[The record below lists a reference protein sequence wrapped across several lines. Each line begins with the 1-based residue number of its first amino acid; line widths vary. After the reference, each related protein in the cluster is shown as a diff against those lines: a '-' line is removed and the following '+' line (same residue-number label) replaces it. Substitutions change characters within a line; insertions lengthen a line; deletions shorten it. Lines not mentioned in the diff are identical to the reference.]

1 MKDRHPIAAMSAPT
15 FEEVRRGAVAG
26 TWMLRETLGEVE
38 RLLDSPA
45 GVTDETLESLSAL
58 GGMALG
64 LSMNLISHANDPEAA
79 DDAAQLLKI
88 TRHHCSAAAE
98 HLRNHFS
105 YARLLLRN
113 QGTQVN
119 RLTELGEKE
128 REYAARTTQIGRQA
142 THRALAKMVE
152 AWPDSFS
159 RDEEP

>member
-64 LSMNLISHANDPEAA
+64 LSMSLSHANDPEAA

>member
-15 FEEVRRGAVAG
+15 IKDVRQRAVAG

-45 GVTDETLESLSAL
+45 GVTDGTLESLSAL

-64 LSMNLISHANDPEAA
+64 LSMNLDHADDDETAA
-79 DDAAQLLKI
+79 DAAQLLKI

-98 HLRNHFS
+98 HLSNHFN

-113 QGTQVN
+113 QGSQVN

-142 THRALAKMVE
+142 AHRALAKMVE